1 MVKYKTETFRSAVVK
16 KNLNPVW
23 DFTCRIGDTDDC
35 TQGGM
40 VTIAVWDSDM
50 GRDEKIGEIS
60 VQIAAMQT
68 SSEPVQLQLAG
79 KKAKDSKIF
88 VTYTV
93 NEAADASVG
102 AAGGAATAD
111 GGGETKGTDRETKD
125 LDSDE
130 ERRGLDPNMLIVD
143 IIKAEGLK
151 AADRGGVSD
160 PQVTLYCGGKKYV
173 SKEIK
178 NTINPTWGERC
189 RFPVTKHSSA
199 KEKKLRIQIDDLD
212 VAMHDLLGSCE
223 VDLESLKPHT
233 ITAKTLNLFDVKYN
247 KITPNAKAALGKLYI
262 RVEWTHDEDE
272 ATTTGGFLGM
282 GRAKIKREDIGVDE
296 VLGEHAD
303 DGEEKEGEAKKET
316 EDEKTKREAEE
327 AAHAEIMERVT
338 INPGEYQVKV
348 HIMEARDLKGMDASG
363 LSDPV
368 VYMEC
373 FNQKQHSKV
382 KPQTTSCVW
391 DDVFFF
397 NQKDVDPDELEE
409 MVIKVRC

>member
-189 RFPVTKHSSA
+189 RFPVTMESSA

-223 VDLESLKPHT
+223 VDLESLEHHT
-233 ITAKTLNLFDVKYN
+233 VIARTLNLFDVKYN

-262 RVEWTHDEDE
+262 RLEWTHDADE
-272 ATTTGGFLGM
+272 ATTTSG
-282 GRAKIKREDIGVDE
+282 KIDAYDHRSGKHRVVSTDRTCWYDLMENPITDHGVKL
-296 VLGEHAD
+296 VL
-303 DGEEKEGEAKKET
+303 
-316 EDEKTKREAEE
+316 
-327 AAHAEIMERVT
+327 
-338 INPGEYQVKV
+338 
-348 HIMEARDLKGMDASG
+348 LSSG
-363 LSDPV
+363 LVKEASDKRSLLVKCPI
-368 VYMEC
+368 YQLFYHQQWFKKAITEC
-373 FNQKQHSKV
+373 SMSVIPEPPIQHKNKKKYTRKGKV
-382 KPQTTSCVW
+382 KW
-391 DDVFFF
+391 
-397 NQKDVDPDELEE
+397 
-409 MVIKVRC
+409 